1 MPEYRLKSDYKTAG
15 DRGRRHYSQRHH
27 YLLGSILACVLGVVL
42 FNVSSDPVL
51 PASTD
56 VAAFAGGDMRAL
68 ELPPLENIAVDDQ
81 VSIDHGLRELELVVK
96 SGDSLAALFQRNQLS
111 AIDLH
116 HIMQLGD
123 GVTRLRKLR
132 PGDVIHVQA
141 DDAGS
146 VLHLVTSPS
155 GGQRVEVLRDG
166 DGFQLVESSL
176 PLQRRVRVASNTI
189 NTSLYQAGYDAGL
202 SDALIMNLANIFG
215 WDIDFA
221 LDIRKGDQFR
231 IIYEEIFRD
240 GEKLKDGPI
249 LAAEFINDG
258 RRLAAVRFEDDD
270 GRVAYYAPDGRAMR
284 KTFLRAPLNFRYVS
298 SGFNPRRLHPVL
310 KKVRPHNG
318 IDYAAPTGT
327 PVYAA
332 GDGKVIRAGYDKYN
346 GHHVFIQH
354 GSSYVTRY
362 LHFTRRT
369 VKTGERVRQGQVIGH
384 VGATGLASGPH
395 LHYEF
400 LVNGSHR
407 NPRTV
412 KLPDAEPIPDHY
424 RERFT
429 AISTPLLRQLE
440 LLDPAVRVAVAP

>member
-27 YLLGSILACVLGVVL
+27 YLLGSVLACVLGVVL

-51 PASTD
+51 PASAD
-56 VAAFAGGDMRAL
+56 LNEFAGGTMRSL
-68 ELPPLENIAVDDQ
+68 ELPPLEAATMGNQAETDYGI
-81 VSIDHGLRELELVVK
+81 RELELVVK
-96 SGDSLAALFQRNQLS
+96 PGDSLAAIFQRNHLS
-111 AIDLH
+111 AVDLH
-116 HIMQLGD
+116 NIMQLGS
-123 GVTRLRKLR
+123 GVTRLRKLH
-132 PGDVIHVQA
+132 PGDVIQVRTN
-141 DDAGS
+141 DSGGI
-146 VLHLVTSPS
+146 LHLMADPAATE
-155 GGQRVEVLRDG
+155 RLEVIRG
-166 DGFQLVESSL
+166 ADGFQLVETSL
-176 PLQRRVRVASNTI
+176 PVQRRVRVASNSI
-189 NTSLYQAGYDAGL
+189 QTSLYQAGYDAGL

-270 GRVAYYAPDGRAMR
+270 GRVAYYGPDGRAMR

-298 SGFNPRRLHPVL
+298 SGFNPKRLHPVL
-310 KKVRPHNG
+310 KQVRPHNG

-429 AISTPLLRQLE
+429 SISTPLLRQLE